1 MLSYAVGL
9 VIVAGFV
16 WDQLL
21 RKGSDFVGVPGRHI
35 RNREKGKRRRAQKN
49 KYLKKYKKRK
59 KKGS

>member
-1 MLSYAVGL
+1 MDSELFSWGTVVPVSIKAVGL

-35 RNREKGKRRRAQKN
+35 RNREK
-49 KYLKKYKKRK
+49 
-59 KKGS
+59 

>member
-9 VIVAGFV
+9 VVVAGFV

-35 RNREKGKRRRAQKN
+35 RNREKGKRRRVQKN
-49 KYLKKYKKRK
+49 K
-59 KKGS
+59 

>member
-21 RKGSDFVGVPGRHI
+21 RKGSDFCRSTRKPCQKQ
-35 RNREKGKRRRAQKN
+35 REM
-49 KYLKKYKKRK
+49 KRK
-59 KKGS
+59 EHAEK